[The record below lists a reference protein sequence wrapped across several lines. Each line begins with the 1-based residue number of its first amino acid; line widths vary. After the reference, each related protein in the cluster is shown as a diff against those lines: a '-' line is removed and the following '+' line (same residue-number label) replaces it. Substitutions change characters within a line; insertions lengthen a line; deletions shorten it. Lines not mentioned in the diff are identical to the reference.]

1 MLSPSLT
8 TKIFIMKI
16 FWKTLTTCFLATAP
30 FIAFSQVDTTKKA
43 KPDSAAIKPDSTH
56 IVVDTVKK
64 QVVDTVV
71 LAPPKDCYTVWYEF
85 MRSRG
90 AKKVTDGKQP
100 VVIALKSEESC
111 TCLMGQVEVVNGRI
125 KPPLLVQ
132 QENGEFRPISVTG
145 KKLDAAFVAAMGEE
159 QLYSIIEGMSIVF
172 KTASGQ
178 EYGRLFFYSFAN
190 KGAQSNKEAPS
201 PSELIKE

>member
-1 MLSPSLT
+1 M
-8 TKIFIMKI
+8 
-16 FWKTLTTCFLATAP
+16 AAAP
-30 FIAFSQVDTTKKA
+30 LIGFSQVDSAKT
-43 KPDSAAIKPDSTH
+43 KPDSAVIKPDSTH
-56 IVVDTVKK
+56 VVDSVKKLPVDTVI
-64 QVVDTVV
+64 
-71 LAPPKDCYTVWYEF
+71 LAPAPKDCYTVWYEF

-132 QENGEFRPISVTG
+132 QESGEFRPLSVTG

-159 QLYSIIEGMSIVF
+159 QLYSIMEGMSIVF
-172 KTASGQ
+172 KTSSGQ

-201 PSELIKE
+201 PSDLIKE